1 MLLNKTTNKYLAG
14 YAFYARDPLT
24 RLFGMIGRRFVCG
37 KFDALIFE
45 RCSSVHSCF
54 MRYPLD
60 LVFIDKENKVVSVYR
75 RFRPWRIAFGGK
87 GAVSVIELP
96 PGAIDFSGTEKGHVI
111 ELNPTSDDGGIEKFS
126 SEAILLSE
134 TNYGNQKI

>member
-1 MLLNKTTNKYLAG
+1 MILNKNTGKYLSG
-14 YAFYARDPLT
+14 YPFYARDPLT

-37 KFDALIFE
+37 KFDGLIFE

-60 LVFIDKENKVVSVYR
+60 LVFLDREKKVVSMYR

-87 GAVSVIELP
+87 GAVAVIELP

-111 ELNPTSDDGGIEKFS
+111 EFDPVSGNKGIEKIS
-126 SEAILLSE
+126 SGAILLSE
-134 TNYGNQKI
+134 SNYGNQEI